1 MTTHIETLEK
11 AVRAQEQMEDLA
23 RLAHS
28 VKLTVEQF
36 GNAFHELQDYPEHLF
51 EQLCELTNAADA
63 VAAISLD
70 WAQTGS
76 AAARMRRA
84 LFFNRR
90 ICCHV
95 GARAEHRRNE

>member
-11 AVRAQEQMEDLA
+11 AVRAQKQMEDLA
-23 RLAHS
+23 RLARS

-36 GNAFHELQDYPEHLF
+36 ENAFHELQDYPEHLF

-70 WAQTGS
+70 WAQTGNANFDPS
-76 AAARMRRA
+76 SDKPEAA
-84 LFFNRR
+84 
-90 ICCHV
+90 
-95 GARAEHRRNE
+95 